1 MNQMIITRTY
11 RPKHK
16 KGKIIIEFICGKHIG
31 CNYCKKSYK
40 SPSIYCCRLR
50 PICIPIL
57 EELLKTRELTPG
69 EGICPSKYYLG
80 YQK

>member
-1 MNQMIITRTY
+1 MIITRAY

-16 KGKIIIEFICGKHIG
+16 KGKIIIEFICGKHIS
-31 CNYCKKSYK
+31 CNYCKKSHK
-40 SPSIYCCRLR
+40 LPSPECCRLR

-57 EELLKTRELTPG
+57 LELLKTKELTLE

-80 YQK
+80 YQI